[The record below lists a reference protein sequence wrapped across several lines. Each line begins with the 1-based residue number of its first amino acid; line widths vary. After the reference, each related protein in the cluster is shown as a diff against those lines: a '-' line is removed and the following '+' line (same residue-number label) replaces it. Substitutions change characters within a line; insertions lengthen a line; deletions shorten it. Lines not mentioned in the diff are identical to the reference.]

1 MFGQTYAASE
11 AIVTEDEI
19 NRLCD
24 RMYQYAVEY
33 CNSVEASENG
43 TGKNEEC
50 LGMGLTI
57 CIFLWRSV
65 FLYRK
70 RRCLCWSP
78 FVYSGF
84 W

>member
-1 MFGQTYAASE
+1 MTVAFLLMTSNLLLQATIQCAVFEG
-11 AIVTEDEI
+11 
-19 NRLCD
+19 RD
-24 RMYQYAVEY
+24 RDVFIDRREEERM
-33 CNSVEASENG
+33 
-43 TGKNEEC
+43 EC
-50 LGMGLTI
+50 LGMGLII